1 MAKLTPKQEKF
12 CQEYVITGNKSQAY
26 RLSYSASKMKSET
39 INVKANE
46 LSNVGKV
53 SVRIKELKEELRLK
67 NVYTLEKSVKRDIS
81 LIERYEAALDVLEN
95 NESKGIDVEVAERLI
110 KFIGSQGYNSA
121 QERLSKQHGF
131 FEKDNNQKKIPDRVI
146 VDLSDYKGEK

>member
-26 RLSYSASKMKSET
+26 RLSYSASKKKSET

-146 VDLSDYKGEK
+146 VDMSDYKGEK